1 MNEYMGGLLV
11 GAMVAIVVQLWC
23 FRRMGWL

>member
-11 GAMVAIVVQLWC
+11 GAMVAIAVQLWC